1 MTKNEF
7 QAVKTLYVRLAEK
20 GEENRTEKEQAQYI
34 YLDKLLT
41 YINLRGM
48 AINMGNKNPDGN
60 FMVKDAKEKM
70 EEAQRNMH
78 RVMGVA

>member
-7 QAVKTLYVRLAEK
+7 QAVKTLYCRLAEK
-20 GEENRTEKEQAQYI
+20 GEENRDEKEQVQYI

-41 YINLRGM
+41 YINLRGV
-48 AINMGNKNPDGN
+48 AINMGNKNPDSN

-70 EEAQRNMH
+70 EEAQKNMH
-78 RVMGVA
+78 KVMGV